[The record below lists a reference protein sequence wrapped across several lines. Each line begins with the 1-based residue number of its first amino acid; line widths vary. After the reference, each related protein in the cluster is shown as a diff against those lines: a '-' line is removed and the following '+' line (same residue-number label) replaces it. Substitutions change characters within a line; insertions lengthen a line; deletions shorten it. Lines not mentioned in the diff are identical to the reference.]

1 MQHQRLLT
9 AEAGVCSGVLE
20 GCERRVD
27 LEAFG
32 EVLGSLSVEV
42 IAAKAANEDRGSDR

>member
-1 MQHQRLLT
+1 MT

-32 EVLGSLSVEV
+32 EVLGSLGVELIV
-42 IAAKAANEDRGSDR
+42 VKAAIEEWGQIVRGC